1 MIENL
6 TTVCYNYTYLFVRRF
21 LFFMLMSK
29 LFGERLKAKPAEA
42 NLISHIFLLRGGYIR
57 PVGSGIYSML
67 TPCVRIQRKIE
78 KIIREEM
85 EKIGGQEVILPVVV
99 PAELWKESGR
109 FEGVGSELL
118 RIKDRTG
125 RDMVLSMTHEEAAVN
140 LAKSEAKSYI
150 NYPFMIYQIQTK
162 FRDEPRARGG
172 LIRVRE
178 FTMKDGYSFHTSFE
192 DLDEYY
198 DKVYKAYEKIFE
210 RIGLN
215 VVPIYSDTGMM
226 GGTGA
231 HEFMLLSEAG
241 EDSIVI
247 CDECEYKAN
256 IEVATSQLEDLDD
269 ESLEKEKTLLYTPSI
284 KTIDDLTKFLKI
296 SQGKIVKAVVY
307 YVNNLG
313 KAVIVFIRGD
323 LEVNE
328 AKLRSLLQ
336 SDVKALSDLGSY
348 GLTEGFVGPDDE
360 ILSKFKVFFDKS
372 LKGQKDMVVGANK
385 TDYHFTGFSFERDL
399 KLKVKFDDLS
409 KVKEGQKC
417 PICGSPLKIKRGIE
431 MANIFKLG
439 TKYTKSMDMKY
450 VDKDGTLEVPIMGC
464 YGIGIG
470 RLIAGIIEASHDDF
484 GPIWPKNIAPWQ
496 IQICALNINNA
507 SVKEKAFEIYEKLK
521 ENYEVIIDDRNLS
534 AGAQFADADLLGIP
548 IRIIVSKRNIENKQ
562 VEIVT
567 RFSRESNIV
576 DYDELYNFIDNFYKK

>member
-1 MIENL
+1 
-6 TTVCYNYTYLFVRRF
+6 
-21 LFFMLMSK
+21 MLMSK
-29 LFGERLKAKPAEA
+29 LFGERLKAKPADA
-42 NLISHIFLLRGGYIR
+42 TLISHVYLLRGGYIR

-109 FEGVGSELL
+109 FESVGSELL
-118 RIKDRTG
+118 RMKDRSN
-125 RDMVLSMTHEEAAVN
+125 RDMVLSMTHEEVAVN

-198 DKVYKAYEKIFE
+198 NKVYKAYERIFE
-210 RIGLN
+210 RVGLS

-231 HEFMLLSEAG
+231 HEFMLLSDSG

-247 CDECEYKAN
+247 CDECGYRAN
-256 IEVATSQLEDLDD
+256 MEVAKSKLENECEEDGK
-269 ESLEKEKTLLYTPSI
+269 KEKKLLHTPGI
-284 KTIDDLTKFLKI
+284 KTIDALAEFLETNKN
-296 SQGKIVKAVVY
+296 KIVKTVVY
-307 YVNNLG
+307 YASSL
-313 KAVIVFIRGD
+313 KEPVIIFIRGD

-328 AKLRSLLQ
+328 AKLRSILQ
-336 SDVKALSDLGSY
+336 SDIKNLDELEPY
-348 GLTEGFVGPDDE
+348 GLMAGFIGPSDE
-360 ILSKFKVFFDKS
+360 ILKKFKVLFDES
-372 LKGQKDMVVGANK
+372 LNNQKDLVVGANK
-385 TDYHFTGFSFERDL
+385 VDYHIICFDFNRDL
-399 KLKVKFDDLS
+399 KFKIKFDDLS

-417 PICGSPLKIKRGIE
+417 PICGSRLKIKRGIE
-431 MANIFKLG
+431 MANIFKLS
-439 TKYTKSMDMKY
+439 TKYTESMNMKY
-450 VDKDGTLEVPIMGC
+450 VDKDGTLKIPLMGC

-470 RLIAGIIEASHDDF
+470 RLIAGIVEVSHDEF
-484 GPIWPKNIAPWQ
+484 GPIWPKNVAPWQ
-496 IQICALNINNA
+496 IQICVLNFNNDN
-507 SVKEKAFEIYEKLK
+507 VKEKAFDIYNDLNKK
-521 ENYEVIIDDRNLS
+521 YEVIFDDRNLS

-548 IRIIVSKRNIENKQ
+548 IRIIVSKRNIEENKLE
-562 VEIVT
+562 VVF
-567 RFSRESNIV
+567 RKSRESKVV
-576 DYDELYNFIDNFYKK
+576 DYYELCNLIDNFYKN